1 VVNWVEIGN
10 ARLALGDCR
19 EILPT
24 LPKVDAVITDPPY
37 VIKHVDGGGFA
48 AARAFYAGGALDGM
62 TDFQLADYADAIANA
77 ADQLVAFHS
86 RDQVGEYGTFCMA
99 AFGNYDL
106 HVWHKSNA
114 IPFTHNVWKSD
125 IEYIALG
132 WRKKKHAVVDQSEK
146 SKVYTSALTQARE
159 HPTQKPVPLMEKY
172 VRVLGVASVLDP
184 FMGSGTTGV
193 ACMNLGRSFI
203 GIEKEPKYFEIACRR
218 ITDAQRQQRMFA

>member
-203 GIEKEPKYFEIACRR
+203 GIEREPKYFDIACRR
-218 ITDAQRQQRMFA
+218 IEDAQRQQRMFA